1 MNNLQVLFKFLL
13 IIALILSL
21 IIISIFFRN
30 IRMNSILY
38 KKTEELWT
46 DFGLNLSHPTK
57 SFSAEM
63 AVPQELR
70 LLQQPTKCFSCERQ
84 LKSQHG
90 LNPNY
95 LFRASPTK
103 CFSCERQIL
112 NLNTSAL

>member
-1 MNNLQVLFKFLL
+1 MNNLDVLFKFLL

-21 IIISIFFRN
+21 IIISGFLRN
-30 IRMNSILY
+30 ISMNSILH
-38 KKTEELWT
+38 KKTKELWT
-46 DFGLNLSHPTK
+46 DLGVYLSHPTK

-84 LKSQHG
+84 LKAQHG

-95 LFRASPTK
+95 LYRASPTK

-112 NLNTSAL
+112 NLNRRGL